1 MVFSREGTPTSGSR
15 LPRASHAPPRQTVSS
30 SPPQNKTT
38 STCSSRAARS
48 WCAGSLPPP
57 TPRATLARFVVQE
70 IIVGTILD
78 GIIDTKRREV
88 AEAQAHRP
96 LDRVIAEA
104 RAAEPPRDFQA
115 AIRRPAPRGV
125 HLIAEIKKASPSA
138 GLIRADFDAV
148 AIARIYH
155 ESGASALSVLTDR
168 TYFQGEL
175 AYIAQVKQAVPLPVL
190 RKDFTVEAY
199 QVYEARAAGADAIL
213 LISEVLATDEIVDLL
228 RLADSLEMTTLI
240 EAHTPSLLLA
250 VHAAIRASG
259 GVRYLLGINNRD
271 LARQVVDV
279 GTTERAARLLS
290 DTSILVAESG
300 IHTPADVARVRNA
313 GAAAMLVGESLMA
326 APDIAGKMRELLG
339 ASPTRP

>member
-1 MVFSREGTPTSGSR
+1 M
-15 LPRASHAPPRQTVSS
+15 
-30 SPPQNKTT
+30 
-38 STCSSRAARS
+38 
-48 WCAGSLPPP
+48 
-57 TPRATLARFVVQE
+57 
-70 IIVGTILD
+70 GTILD

-96 LDRVIAEA
+96 LDRVIADA
-104 RAAEPPRDFQA
+104 RAAEPPRDFHA
-115 AIRRPAPRGV
+115 AIRQPAPRGI

-138 GLIRADFDAV
+138 GLIRADFDPV

-155 ESGASALSVLTDR
+155 EGGASALSVLTDR

-175 AYIAQVKQAVPLPVL
+175 AYIARVKQAVPLPVL

-228 RLADSLEMTTLI
+228 RLADSMGMTTLV
-240 EAHTPSLLLA
+240 EAHNPSLLLA
-250 VHAAIRASG
+250 VHAAIRTSG
-259 GVRYLLGINNRD
+259 CMRYLLGINNRD

-279 GTTERAARLLS
+279 GTTERAGLLLS

-300 IHTPADVARVRNA
+300 IHAPADVARVRNA

-326 APDIAGKMRELLG
+326 APNILAKMRELIG
-339 ASPTRP
+339 TSPTRP